1 MKPTKL
7 YFFSIALLL
16 ACTCTTNLNAQCC
29 KLPDSLKV
37 ISVTDTSFCV
47 KWNRNDTSRCDTA
60 KAWQLRYKKATST
73 AWKYF
78 KDNYYGANTHTFCD
92 TVKPCTDW
100 KWQVRNI
107 CIKNGDST
115 FTDWVTGPDFSTKC
129 DTAHKSFNPTPAAQ
143 HQLKITPNPAKDR
156 IVISGVF
163 AGKVSISISN
173 MIGRK
178 VYETT
183 VIVQGNFNLAVDVSA
198 YESGLH
204 FITITNGKDI
214 IKTSF
219 IKE

>member
-1 MKPTKL
+1 MKPSKL
-7 YFFSIALLL
+7 YFSILSVLV
-16 ACTCTTNLNAQCC
+16 ACTLAANLNAQCC
-29 KLPDSLKV
+29 KFPDSLKV
-37 ISVTDTSFCV
+37 LSVTDSSFCL

-60 KAWQLRYKKATST
+60 KAWQLHYKKVGNTS
-73 AWKYF
+73 WKTFKGSYF
-78 KDNYYGANTHTFCD
+78 SDTFHIFCD

-115 FTDWVTGPDFSTKC
+115 FTNWVNGPDFSTKC
-129 DTAHKSFNPTPAAQ
+129 DTAHKSFNPTLAEQ
-143 HQLKITPNPAKDR
+143 HQLKITPNPAKNR

-163 AGKVSISISN
+163 AGKITITVAN
-173 MIGRK
+173 MVGRK
-178 VYETT
+178 LFETT
-183 VIVQGNFNLAVDVSA
+183 IVAQGKLNLPINVSA
-198 YESGLH
+198 YEIGLN